1 MGTALLPPGRKEE
14 GGAVSLLLHLSQS
27 VSFSC
32 PVLDPRGLLLGQYF
46 LPLGAVIFQR
56 GQQWEAMV
64 EDLGRGTG
72 SDLIG
77 YGVRYSP
84 DLQIHPFESVCDVSS
99 ISAFGL
105 LKVHIFISF
114 LRFQGITEL
123 FKD

>member
-1 MGTALLPPGRKEE
+1 MGTALLPPGCKESSQSASPFE
-14 GGAVSLLLHLSQS
+14 PVRILLLP
-27 VSFSC
+27 C
-32 PVLDPRGLLLGQYF
+32 LDPRGLLLGQYF

-64 EDLGRGTG
+64 EDLGRGIG